1 MTSIFQR
8 EGKLEIKTHFCY
20 QPAVGCKLNWW
31 YIFLWK
37 LRSPDT
43 VFNSIKLIAAELNM
57 SEANDDPHVFAI
69 AKCLPD
75 VILQTWS
82 IKLIFLWISELP
94 SFYPV
99 ESLWRIQL
107 LTEWQN
113 VEGEIRCIQLEDDK
127 KTI

>member
-1 MTSIFQR
+1 M
-8 EGKLEIKTHFCY
+8 
-20 QPAVGCKLNWW
+20 
-31 YIFLWK
+31 
-37 LRSPDT
+37 
-43 VFNSIKLIAAELNM
+43 VFNSVKLIAAELNM

-75 VILQTWS
+75 VIPQTWS
-82 IKLIFLWISELP
+82 IKLIFPWISELP
-94 SFYPV
+94 PFYRA

-127 KTI
+127 KPI